1 MKQEGKWPQDVEHRQ
16 VKYLNNV
23 IEADHGKLKQLIKPV
38 RWFKTMKTAYATIK
52 GFEVMHALR
61 KCQGRAFNL
70 TRDPIGE
77 KRMIERA
84 FGVGPCVV

>member
-1 MKQEGKWPQDVEHRQ
+1 M
-16 VKYLNNV
+16 NNV

-38 RWFKTMKTAYATIK
+38 RGFKTMKTAYATIK

-61 KCQGRAFNL
+61 TVNARAFNL

-84 FGVGPCVV
+84 FGVGPCVMTEAMTLIEKNFKAAA